1 MKILGDKRKK
11 EEVHSYKIL
20 FEMYKSKVYR
30 IAYYIVKNE
39 QDAKDIVQ
47 EAFTIAY
54 IKKDTLRDLSKFESW
69 ICTIA
74 CNLAKDKY
82 NKRKKEILTDDYE
95 KVIPLSIETE
105 FVEIPEDSLEKKELK
120 SKIRE
125 HINNLDSHYREVIVN
140 YYYLELTYEEISKV
154 LGVSVGT
161 VKSRIFRAKNIIKD
175 YILKDNGH
183 ESIIMEA
190 RRNKNA

>member
-20 FEMYKSKVYR
+20 FETYKSKVYR

-154 LGVSVGT
+154 LGISVGT

>member
-20 FEMYKSKVYR
+20 FETYKSKVYR

>member
-39 QDAKDIVQ
+39 QDAKDILQ

-54 IKKDTLRDLSKFESW
+54 IEKDTLRDLSKFESW

-105 FVEIPEDSLEKKELK
+105 FVELPEDFLEKKELK

-125 HINNLDSHYREVIVN
+125 HINNLDSRYREVIVN

-154 LGVSVGT
+154 LSISVGT

-175 YILKDNGH
+175 YILKDNGP

>member
-39 QDAKDIVQ
+39 QDAKDILQ

-105 FVEIPEDSLEKKELK
+105 FVEIPEDFLEKKELK

-154 LGVSVGT
+154 LSISVGT

-183 ESIIMEA
+183 ESIIMED